1 MRQNHLYF
9 VAAALFMVA
18 TGLNLANDGFN
29 LKTVLGT
36 IFVMAMLALAL
47 TLRRAGK

>member
-9 VAAALFMVA
+9 IAAILFMIA
-18 TGLNLANDGFN
+18 TGLNLAHDGFN

-36 IFVMAMLALAL
+36 VFVMAMLANGLR
-47 TLRRAGK
+47 LRRSGQ